1 MRDSFNDL
9 SFSELLA
16 RRDELRK
23 EYQDTRFNKVVGHID
38 NPLQL
43 RTLRRKLSRLN
54 TIVHE
59 YDLQIRQVGAVPVE
73 TDSGS
78 NPESEAKE

>member
-1 MRDSFNDL
+1 MKETFNDL
-9 SFSELLA
+9 AYGELLM

-23 EYQDTRFNKVVGHID
+23 QYRNVRFNLVVGHVD

-43 RTLRRKLSRLN
+43 RTLKRTLARLN

-59 YDLQIRQVGAVPVE
+59 YDLKIRQPRTAAAAGG
-73 TDSGS
+73 DR
-78 NPESEAKE
+78 AKAEE

>member
-23 EYQDTRFNKVVGHID
+23 EYQDARFNKVVGHID

-59 YDLQIRQVGAVPVE
+59 YDLQIRQVGPVPAE
-73 TDSGS
+73 ADSGS
-78 NPESEAKE
+78 SPESEAKE

>member
-1 MRDSFNDL
+1 MKDSFNDL
-9 SFSELLA
+9 AYGELLM

-23 EYQDTRFNKVVGHID
+23 QYRDVRFNLVVGHVD

-43 RTLRRKLSRLN
+43 RTLRRKLARLN

-59 YDLQIRQVGAVPVE
+59 YDLKIRQPQAAAATGADK
-73 TDSGS
+73 T
-78 NPESEAKE
+78 EAEE

>member
-1 MRDSFNDL
+1 MKESFNDL
-9 SFSELLA
+9 AYGELLT

-23 EYQDTRFNKVVGHID
+23 QYREVRFNLVVGHVD

-43 RTLRRKLSRLN
+43 RTLRRKLARLN

-59 YDLQIRQVGAVPVE
+59 YDLKIRRPRVAAAAGGDQA
-73 TDSGS
+73 
-78 NPESEAKE
+78 EAEE

>member
-1 MRDSFNDL
+1 MKDSFNDL
-9 SFSELLA
+9 AYGELLM

-23 EYQDTRFNKVVGHID
+23 QYRDVRFNLVVGHVD

-43 RTLRRKLSRLN
+43 RTLRRKLARLN

-59 YDLQIRQVGAVPVE
+59 YDLKIRQPQTAAAAGA
-73 TDSGS
+73 
-78 NPESEAKE
+78 NQAEAEE

>member
-1 MRDSFNDL
+1 MKDSFNDL
-9 SFSELLA
+9 AYGELLM

-23 EYQDTRFNKVVGHID
+23 QYRDVRFNLVVGHVD

-43 RTLRRKLSRLN
+43 RTLRRKLARLN

-59 YDLQIRQVGAVPVE
+59 YDLKIRQSQTAAAAGA
-73 TDSGS
+73 DQA
-78 NPESEAKE
+78 EAEE

>member
-1 MRDSFNDL
+1 MKESFNDL
-9 SFSELLA
+9 AYGELLL

-23 EYQDTRFNKVVGHID
+23 QYRDVRFNLVVGHVD

-43 RTLRRKLSRLN
+43 RTLRRKLARLN

-59 YDLQIRQVGAVPVE
+59 YDLKIRQPQAIPAA
-73 TDSGS
+73 DAAQA
-78 NPESEAKE
+78 EAEE

>member
-1 MRDSFNDL
+1 MKDSFNDL
-9 SFSELLA
+9 AYGELLM

-23 EYQDTRFNKVVGHID
+23 QYRDVRFNLVVGHVD

-43 RTLRRKLSRLN
+43 RTLKRKLARLN

-59 YDLQIRQVGAVPVE
+59 YDLKIRQPRPAATAGDDQA
-73 TDSGS
+73 
-78 NPESEAKE
+78 EAEE